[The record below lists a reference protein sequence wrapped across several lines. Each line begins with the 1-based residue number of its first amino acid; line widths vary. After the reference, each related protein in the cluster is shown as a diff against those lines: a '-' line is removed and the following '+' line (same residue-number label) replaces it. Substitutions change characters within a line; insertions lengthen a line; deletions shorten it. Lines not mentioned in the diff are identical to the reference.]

1 MTLKTDTKFERKL
14 ISPFKNV
21 MRKWKIFTRAPE
33 SLETENQMGF
43 FYPKQK
49 MYELKIYMG
58 VICHVN
64 EKRFKI
70 GRGIDLQF
78 QN

>member
-1 MTLKTDTKFERKL
+1 MALKTNTKLEGKL
-14 ISPFKNV
+14 ICPFKNV
-21 MRKWKIFTRAPE
+21 MRNWEIFTRAPE
-33 SLETENQMGF
+33 SLEIENQMGF

-49 MYELKIYMG
+49 MYELKIYVE

-70 GRGIDLQF
+70 GRGIDLSF

>member
-1 MTLKTDTKFERKL
+1 MALKADTKFEGKL
-14 ISPFKNV
+14 ICPFKNV
-21 MRKWKIFTRAPE
+21 IRNWRSFTRAPE
-33 SLETENQMGF
+33 SLEIENQMGF

-49 MYELKIYMG
+49 MYELKIYME
-58 VICHVN
+58 VICHVS

-70 GRGIDLQF
+70 GRGIDLSF